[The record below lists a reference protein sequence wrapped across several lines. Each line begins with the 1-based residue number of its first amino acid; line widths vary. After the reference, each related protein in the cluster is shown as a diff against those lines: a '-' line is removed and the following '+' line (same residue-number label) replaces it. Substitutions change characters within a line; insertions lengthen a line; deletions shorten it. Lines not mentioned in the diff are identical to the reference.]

1 MTRINSN
8 LDPRTLTDQHLM
20 AEYREL
26 PMIPAALRRSLKTKT
41 KNQVLH
47 SIPEKF
53 TLNKGHVTFFYNKLG
68 FLKRRY
74 ESLQL
79 ELIDIGFNIDLDR
92 PHNLDGFDS
101 DFYGDYEM
109 TTKDYEIITERIQKR
124 ISEKPNWYR
133 KTVV

>member
-26 PMIPAALRRSLKTKT
+26 PMIPAALRRSLTTKS
-41 KNQVLH
+41 KRQVLS
-47 SIPEKF
+47 SIPSNF

-79 ELIDIGFNIDLDR
+79 ELIDRCFNIDLDR

>member
-1 MTRINSN
+1 M
-8 LDPRTLTDQHLM
+8 
-20 AEYREL
+20 
-26 PMIPAALRRSLKTKT
+26 
-41 KNQVLH
+41 
-47 SIPEKF
+47 
-53 TLNKGHVTFFYNKLG
+53 
-68 FLKRRY
+68 
-74 ESLQL
+74 
-79 ELIDIGFNIDLDR
+79 IDLDR